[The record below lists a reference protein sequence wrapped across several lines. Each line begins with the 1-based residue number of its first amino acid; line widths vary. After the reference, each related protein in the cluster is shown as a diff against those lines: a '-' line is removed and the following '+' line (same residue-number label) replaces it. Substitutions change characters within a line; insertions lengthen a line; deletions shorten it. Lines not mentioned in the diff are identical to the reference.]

1 MFFTVKVV
9 TKILVDALWGVSYPP
24 LPLLP
29 RYTHANPPSL
39 SFLLSS
45 LYCNLWL
52 YFISLLSII
61 PRDWWAGT
69 THSVKNFLD
78 FIPRYPSP
86 TPPSWQITYFY
97 STKHLRN
104 FHFLMAL
111 MNCLA
116 SNLPSAESQLLYA
129 PPPPPP
135 LKNNTWQTVKSWS
148 WSWLGFDCAAMK
160 VCDLKVKLWRGKS
173 EKNQNI
179 SWIATF
185 RSESQ
190 AWLFE
195 WWTMAYPC
203 TVAVGI
209 CGDKNVR

>member
-45 LYCNLWL
+45 LYSHLWL
-52 YFISLLSII
+52 FFISLLSII

-129 PPPPPP
+129 PPPLP
-135 LKNNTWQTVKSWS
+135 LSKTI
-148 WSWLGFDCAAMK
+148 
-160 VCDLKVKLWRGKS
+160 RGKPS
-173 EKNQNI
+173 RVGVGADSGSTARPWKCATWKSNCGGEK
-179 SWIATF
+179 AKRTKTY
-185 RSESQ
+185 R
-190 AWLFE
+190 
-195 WWTMAYPC
+195 
-203 TVAVGI
+203 G
-209 CGDKNVR
+209 

>member
-129 PPPPPP
+129 PPPSPSQKQYVANRQE
-135 LKNNTWQTVKSWS
+135 LELELTRVR
-148 WSWLGFDCAAMK
+148 L
-160 VCDLKVKLWRGKS
+160 RGHESVRPESQIVEGKKRKEPKHIVDS
-173 EKNQNI
+173 NI
-179 SWIATF
+179 SQWITSLAF
-185 RSESQ
+185 RMVNYGLPLYSGCRN
-190 AWLFE
+190 L
-195 WWTMAYPC
+195 
-203 TVAVGI
+203 
-209 CGDKNVR
+209 RR